1 MQILKIKSIIN
12 EPEKGNNAKVTF
24 VVPMLLHGSH
34 DVCYTAD
41 HKSL

>member
-24 VVPMLLHGSH
+24 VFPMLETTMYVILRTG
-34 DVCYTAD
+34 TI
-41 HKSL
+41 